1 MRKMYTKMNKTEINF
16 NKCTT
21 LVGND
26 ITTPISTTVV
36 KTFNMSST
44 L

>member
-1 MRKMYTKMNKTEINF
+1 MNKTDINF

-26 ITTPISTTVV
+26 ITTNVAE
-36 KTFNMSST
+36 TFNMRST
-44 L
+44 LLKCLYAIQYC